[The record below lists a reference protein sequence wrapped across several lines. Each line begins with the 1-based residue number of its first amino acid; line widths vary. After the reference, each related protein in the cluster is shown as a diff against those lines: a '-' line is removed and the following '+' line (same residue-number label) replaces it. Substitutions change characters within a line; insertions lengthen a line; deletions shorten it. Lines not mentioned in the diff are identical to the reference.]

1 MVEVVQAACNSA
13 EEAEPN
19 VSEIPNL
26 QIYSNPE
33 MQEQAEQGDHP

>member
-1 MVEVVQAACNSA
+1 MAEGVPDACNST